1 MGMIRGCCSFRAS
14 RSSFFCVGF
23 VAFVCIWILLKKKKK
38 EKKKKKKKK
47 KKTSWPSRE
56 VL

>member
-1 MGMIRGCCSFRAS
+1 MRMLAGMIRGCCGIRAS

-23 VAFVCIWILLKKKKK
+23 VVFVGMWMRLKKKK

-47 KKTSWPSRE
+47 KKK
-56 VL
+56 

>member
-1 MGMIRGCCSFRAS
+1 MRMLQGMIRGSCSIRAS

-23 VAFVCIWILLKKKKK
+23 VVLVWMWSLL

-47 KKTSWPSRE
+47 EAMKKK
-56 VL
+56 